1 MILLLW
7 YFENKNEQICLTLK
21 SAWCTCAVTTSQKP
35 EGRFLVHRAARSS
48 APCCD
53 SLQQPPE
60 TQGVSDHNLCVQVM
74 PCGSNAE
81 QLGWVWKTQAVLG
94 GRTVLLLFIEGEL
107 GKGTRHARAQR

>member
-1 MILLLW
+1 M
-7 YFENKNEQICLTLK
+7 
-21 SAWCTCAVTTSQKP
+21 
-35 EGRFLVHRAARSS
+35 RRAARSS

-60 TQGVSDHNLCVQVM
+60 TQGVSDRNLCVQVM

-107 GKGTRHARAQR
+107 GKGTRRARAQR